1 MSRRHRL
8 AALFAGG
15 ALLLAVAAGPAQSQ
29 STGPSR
35 TDVAQPAQVGGEQ
48 PARERAEQ
56 QTRQRIYGE
65 ELMSGK
71 ERDQYR
77 ERMQAMKTERERAQF
92 EAQHR
97 REMQQRAQSKHLAL
111 AEDGTVVRPGTE
123 RGQPGRPEK
132 VPPPRGGER
141 GPG

>member
-1 MSRRHRL
+1 MSRRRRL

-15 ALLLAVAAGPAQSQ
+15 ALLLAVVAGPAPSQ

-35 TDVAQPAQVGGEQ
+35 ADAAQPAQVRGEQ
-48 PARERAEQ
+48 QARERAEQ

-65 ELMSGK
+65 ELMSAK
-71 ERDQYR
+71 ERDHYR
-77 ERMQAMKTERERAQF
+77 ERMQSMKTERERSQF

-97 REMQQRAQSKHLAL
+97 RDMQQRARSRHLEL
-111 AEDGTVVRPGTE
+111 TDDGTLVRPDGD
-123 RGQPGRPEK
+123 RGQQGRPEK
-132 VPPPRGGER
+132 APPPRGGER